1 MCDYGWLWK
10 RWHAELISHTS
21 VRLQIVYS
29 SVFQLNDFKIRQN
42 DLANNKPQSLCM
54 YTGDESQNQTID
66 LSYSIMPKTSEQAK
80 LAGMVGQS
88 DAIKQNQLHN
98 PS

>member
-1 MCDYGWLWK
+1 
-10 RWHAELISHTS
+10 
-21 VRLQIVYS
+21 
-29 SVFQLNDFKIRQN
+29 
-42 DLANNKPQSLCM
+42 M

-80 LAGMVGQS
+80 LIGLVGQS
-88 DAIKQNQLHN
+88 DAIKQNQLDN